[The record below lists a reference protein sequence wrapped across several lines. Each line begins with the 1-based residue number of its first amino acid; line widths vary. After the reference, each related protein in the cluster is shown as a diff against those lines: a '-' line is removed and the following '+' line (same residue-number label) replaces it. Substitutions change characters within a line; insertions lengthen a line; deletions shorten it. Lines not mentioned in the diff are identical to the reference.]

1 MPPTDKIS
9 LKTFWETVELRLAAC
24 SAEQLSAI
32 VRAQAQ
38 EVAPNGRQ
46 AFLDRIGPIAPG
58 LAGIAREIEPED
70 LLADIED
77 LAAEV
82 EAAMQNPPEPE
93 EHYEWGGYDDEEED
107 DPYAGFV
114 TPLVALFDRAQ
125 AAFDYAD
132 QQLARDA
139 YAALFDILDRQ
150 DNYGRGIMPSD
161 LTGVDISEAWARHL
175 RAVYETEPT
184 DQRPETLLNEML
196 EGRTWVAGARPKLDD
211 LIQISPA
218 PLPDRDK
225 FLANWIAFLRGQPGE
240 DADTWL
246 REAIR
251 LAHGTA
257 GLEALA
263 RGEGKQRP
271 RAYLDWFTA
280 LAQEGKHREVLA
292 AAHEALEV
300 LPAELPIHA
309 AIADHLCAA
318 AEKLGEPTLLAA
330 GRWEAFTAKPC
341 LARLLDLWDSAGTGD
356 ACTALMR
363 RAQQRLQ
370 EYLAQPQKSNAAWG
384 GDGLESPALP
394 SKAALAHACLL
405 AGDLDAAH
413 TLAAREQV
421 LGWSNSE
428 NTQGLIV
435 PFFLG
440 LASGRSFATLPPNL
454 TQLWQAGLQT
464 GYMTGGAGESV
475 VQRLQRIYAAGPV
488 AATWSHNTQEVFL
501 AWCLD
506 VARQRV
512 ENIVSNQRRGSY
524 GKAATLTVA
533 CTEALRLHGN
543 ASGGNAFLEAIRTR
557 FPRHS
562 AFQAELRS
570 AIALME
576 RSK

>member
-1 MPPTDKIS
+1 MDKIS

-24 SAEQLSAI
+24 SAEQLRAI

-46 AFLDRIGPIAPG
+46 AFLDKLGPVEPG
-58 LAGIAREIEPED
+58 ALAGIAREIEPDD

-82 EAAMQNPPEPE
+82 EAAMKDPPEPE
-93 EHYEWGGYDDEEED
+93 EHYEWGGYDEEED
-107 DPYAGFV
+107 DDPYAEFV
-114 TPLVALFDRAQ
+114 EPLVALFDRAQ
-125 AAFDYAD
+125 AAFDYRD
-132 QQLARDA
+132 QQLAREA
-139 YAALFDILDRQ
+139 YTALFAILGQQ
-150 DNYGRGIMPSD
+150 DDYGRGIMPTD
-161 LTGVDISEAWARHL
+161 LTGVDISEAWARYL

-184 DQRPETLLNEML
+184 DQRPETLLTEML
-196 EGRTWVAGARPKLDD
+196 EVRTWVAGARPKLDD

-218 PLPDRDK
+218 PLPDRDE
-225 FLANWIAFLRGQPGE
+225 FLADWIAFLRRQPGE
-240 DADTWL
+240 EADTWL

-280 LAQEGKHREVLA
+280 LAQEGKHHEVLA
-292 AAHEALEV
+292 AAQEAFDV
-300 LPAELPIHA
+300 LPADLPIHA

-318 AEKLGEPTLLAA
+318 AEKLNEPTLVRA
-330 GRWEAFTAKPC
+330 GRWEGFTAKPT
-341 LARLLDLWDSAGTGD
+341 LPRLLDLWEAAAPGD
-356 ACTALMR
+356 DRAALMR
-363 RAQQRLQ
+363 HALRRLQ
-370 EYLAQPQKSNAAWG
+370 DYLAHPPSRDAVGWR
-384 GDGLESPALP
+384 GDDLELPALP

-413 TLAAREQV
+413 TLAAREPV

-428 NTQGLIV
+428 NTQGLV
-435 PFFLG
+435 LPFFLG
-440 LASGRSFATLPPNL
+440 LVSGRSFATLPPNL
-454 TQLWQAGLQT
+454 AQLWQAGLQS

-475 VQRLQRIYAAGPV
+475 VQRLQRIYAVGPV

-506 VARQRV
+506 MARQRV

-543 ASGGNAFLEAIRTR
+543 ASGGNAFLEAVRTR

-562 AFQAELRS
+562 AFQAQLRA
-570 AIALME
+570 AIVLME
-576 RSK
+576 RTK

>member
-161 LTGVDISEAWARHL
+161 LTGVDISEAWARYL

-196 EGRTWVAGARPKLDD
+196 EVRTWVAGARPKLDD